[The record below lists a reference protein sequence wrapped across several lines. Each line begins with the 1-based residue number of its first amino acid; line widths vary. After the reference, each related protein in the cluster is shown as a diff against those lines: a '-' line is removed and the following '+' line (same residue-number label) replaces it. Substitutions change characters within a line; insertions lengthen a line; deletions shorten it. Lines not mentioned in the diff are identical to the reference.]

1 MGELP
6 AGVTE
11 RPRFIYAYAEMALV
25 AEDVRRNRA
34 EGDPGLVDAGKLTS
48 DAAATRLRIS
58 SAIAVDWKAYAAME
72 LPPLD
77 GTTDAE
83 KIADLKAVLVGAGKR
98 RDQARAAMANEYGP
112 SVDALS
118 LIELWTI
125 HDSHDTRSLRVM
137 PYLHWESYAAAI
149 EAMLWWQERPR
160 YESRR
165 FITMVNQQLHGMGYV
180 AERAAA

>member
-1 MGELP
+1 M
-6 AGVTE
+6 TE

-25 AEDVRRNRA
+25 ADDVRRNRA
-34 EGDPGLVDAGKLTS
+34 EGDPALVDAGKLSS

-58 SAIAVDWKAYAAME
+58 TALAADWKAYARME

-77 GTTDAE
+77 QTPEAE
-83 KIADLKAVLVGAGKR
+83 KIADLKAVLVGAEQR

-118 LIELWTI
+118 LNELWTI
-125 HDSHDTRSLRVM
+125 HDSHDTRSLRVL

-160 YESRR
+160 YEGRR
-165 FITMVNQQLHGMGYV
+165 FITMVNQQLQAMGYV
-180 AERAAA
+180 EQEKVAA

>member
-1 MGELP
+1 M
-6 AGVTE
+6 TSD

-34 EGDPGLVDAGKLTS
+34 EVDPGLVDAGRLTS
-48 DAAATRLRIS
+48 EAAANRLRIS
-58 SAIAVDWKAYAAME
+58 TAIALDWKAYAAME

-77 GTTDAE
+77 RTTDAE
-83 KIADLKAVLVGAGKR
+83 KIADLKAVLAGAVKR

-118 LIELWTI
+118 LNELWTI

-165 FITMVNQQLHGMGYV
+165 FITMINQQLQGMGYV